1 MAIDFKPERWKRI
14 QDTSRLWWAGELDRP
29 LITIP
34 LMGRDPGRPEP
45 PPVSLADMYN
55 PSVTPESIVDRW
67 DYELSCVK
75 YVGDTFPHMWPNF
88 GPGVLA
94 TALGGIATPST
105 DTVWF
110 HPMEQL
116 DITDIHF
123 QYDHESTAFKRMKDI
138 YKTAIERWQGNV
150 QLDMTDLGG
159 NLDIVSTFRPAEK
172 LLLDLYDH
180 PDEVKRLLWEAHHA
194 WHVAFNDLSELLKP
208 TNPGHTAWASI
219 FSDEPYYMLQCD
231 FCYMI
236 GPDMFDEFV
245 KPELDATCKLVSRP
259 FYHLDGPGQ
268 IPHLDSLLQI
278 PELKGIQWVPGSG
291 SKSESE
297 WPEIHR
303 KIRDADKL
311 AQIFDWRALDSVCEQ
326 RGSGKGIIVLGG
338 AHITEE
344 EEVMALLKRHG
355 AA

>member
-1 MAIDFKPERWKRI
+1 
-14 QDTSRLWWAGELDRP
+14 
-29 LITIP
+29 
-34 LMGRDPGRPEP
+34 
-45 PPVSLADMYN
+45 
-55 PSVTPESIVDRW
+55 
-67 DYELSCVK
+67 
-75 YVGDTFPHMWPNF
+75 
-88 GPGVLA
+88 
-94 TALGGIATPST
+94 
-105 DTVWF
+105 
-110 HPMEQL
+110 
-116 DITDIHF
+116 
-123 QYDHESTAFKRMKDI
+123 MKDI